1 MEIREATFDD
11 AVEACIVLK
20 RSIAELCHA
29 DHKSDPMILARWL
42 GIRRLFNLWV
52 QQPDNSLLVAV
63 EVTGFSVLAL
73 SRTQGQSD

>member
-63 EVTGFSVLAL
+63 EGDRILGVGSVTDSG
-73 SRTQGQSD
+73 TI